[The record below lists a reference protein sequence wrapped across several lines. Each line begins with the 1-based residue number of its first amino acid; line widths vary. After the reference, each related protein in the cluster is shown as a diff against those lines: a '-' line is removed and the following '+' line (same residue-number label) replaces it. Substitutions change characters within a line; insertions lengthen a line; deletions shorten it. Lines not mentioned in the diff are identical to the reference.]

1 MKAGFWMG
9 PEGSEEDL
17 VLKPIGGGRD
27 PLAPP
32 VPNPMAVLAT
42 GAAEELIRRC
52 AGAAVLLPK
61 VRNALAEASQGR
73 GATQFDLSGLGS
85 EDRAL
90 IAQVLGDGEVNMV
103 AAMPDGCVAQ
113 AQESVLAGLW
123 QVQISEQDG
132 TVARDLLEVGEIP
145 DAALVAAEAAAEDIE
160 IGAPPEGAMN
170 VLPVLAEIRDRV
182 ARVDPAHPNHVLN
195 FTLLPMTEADMA
207 FLQRSLGD
215 GPVQMLSRGY
225 GKCRI
230 LATGLRHVWSVQYF
244 NAMDSVILDTLE
256 IGTVPASARAA
267 AEDFADSA
275 ERLGEIL
282 EAYFE

>member
-9 PEGSEEDL
+9 PEGGEEDL
-17 VLKPIGGGRD
+17 VLKPIGGGED
-27 PLAPP
+27 PLAPS
-32 VPNPMAVLAT
+32 VSNPMAVLAT
-42 GAAEELIRRC
+42 ADAEELIRRC
-52 AGAAVLLPK
+52 AGAAALLPQ
-61 VRNALAEASQGR
+61 VRAALTEASQGR
-73 GATQFDLSGLGS
+73 GARQFGLSELGS

-103 AAMPDGCVAQ
+103 AAMPDGRVAQ

-123 QVQISEQDG
+123 QVQISEQNG
-132 TVARDLLEVGEIP
+132 TVVEDLLEVAEIP
-145 DAALVAAEAAAEDIE
+145 DAALVAADAVAESIE

-182 ARVDPAHPNHVLN
+182 AKVDPAHPNHMLN

-207 FLQRSLGD
+207 FLQQSLGD
-215 GPVQMLSRGY
+215 GPVQILSRGY
-225 GKCRI
+225 GKCRV

-244 NAMDSVILDTLE
+244 NAMDTVILDTLE
-256 IGTVPASARAA
+256 IGTAPAAARAA

-275 ERLGEIL
+275 DRLGEIL